1 MGKKERIK
9 AGLANFNTY
18 LSGLVNSLIAIIGF
32 TFSTA
37 SGIIKC
43 PAWISITSFC
53 SIFLVL
59 AGIYLAQKTMTKLQ
73 DELGGL

>member
-9 AGLANFNTY
+9 SRLANFNTY
-18 LSGLVNSLIAIIGF
+18 LSALVNSLIAIIGF

>member
-9 AGLANFNTY
+9 ARLANFNTY

-59 AGIYLAQKTMTKLQ
+59 AGIYLLQRKMTKLQ

>member
-1 MGKKERIK
+1 MGKKEKIK
-9 AGLANFNTY
+9 ARLSNYNTY

-43 PAWISITSFC
+43 PAWVSITSFC

-59 AGIYLAQKTMTKLQ
+59 AGIYLAQKVMTKLQ